1 MLSIGW
7 WPGIPSRIGYSIL
20 TVRTPLPSPPPQGGR
35 EQENQ
40 GFKLPIQPMR
50 PGGAER
56 LPSHTHD
63 LADSLLEGAEM
74 SPRLGVEEIFDRPP

>member
-1 MLSIGW
+1 MAWDTIKGRILGLN
-7 WPGIPSRIGYSIL
+7 PSD
-20 TVRTPLPSPPPQGGR
+20 PSPQPSPAGGR

-40 GFKLPIQPMR
+40 EFKLPIQPMR

-63 LADSLLEGAEM
+63 LADYLLEGAEM